1 MRSRIFLGYCAL
13 GSEFFAHGQLQSP
26 IFLADF
32 MQQRLNELAI
42 RLCAQDIHH
51 GLIARRE
58 TKYKIASFD
67 SKNMGR

>member
-1 MRSRIFLGYCAL
+1 MRRGIFLDYCAP

-42 RLCAQDIHH
+42 RWCGQNVHH
-51 GLIARRE
+51 GFVARRE
-58 TKYKIASFD
+58 TKVKIAPFD
-67 SKNMGR
+67 SKNVGC